1 MKHRFLLND
10 ISECNTC
17 LKCGIWFK
25 YGIQSHR
32 CAKEP
37 CLQDGRNSSY
47 ENTSAF
53 ERREFAHSSCRK
65 CNCSICCFANSIKG
79 FLKTRELN
87 HSGERKF
94 TCSLCSYATND

>member
-1 MKHRFLLND
+1 MKQKLLLND

-17 LKCGIWFK
+17 VKSGNWFK

-37 CLQDGRNSSY
+37 CVQQGRNSY
-47 ENTSAF
+47 NQNKSAF
-53 ERREFAHSSCRK
+53 DRLEFALSSCRK

-79 FLKTRELN
+79 FL
-87 HSGERKF
+87 
-94 TCSLCSYATND
+94 